1 MNIRKLAS
9 LSIVLVLSG
18 VLLAGEKIGFDA
30 LTCDFRENPI
40 GVDNNQPVFGWILH
54 SSSDNVCQKSYEIIV
69 SDRLDDIEHYKG
81 ENWSSGI
88 VHSSNNIHVKYEGE
102 PLKSF
107 MRYYWRVRI
116 FDMYGNSS
124 GWSDVASFQMAM
136 LNERDWEAQWI
147 SDGSNVPEKMED
159 FYKDD
164 PAPLFGREF
173 TIEKKVES
181 AMLYI
186 SGLGYY
192 EAYLNG
198 RKISDYFLDTGWT
211 AYDKQVL
218 YNVHDISNLIEN
230 GNNKF
235 GAIVGN
241 GWHNLVPLKF
251 WGRHIF
257 RNGLA
262 SGQPILKA
270 QLRIRYADGSTE
282 TISTDEN
289 WKVTQSP
296 VLRNSIF
303 LGEYY
308 DASREDGSWYG
319 LKNKTSEWNPV
330 YIASG
335 SMGSMSVQT
344 SPPIRI
350 YKEITPKSVIRQ
362 PDGKYLFDMGENFA
376 GIVRI
381 KLKEGIKGQKISL
394 RYGEDICSDGTINV
408 LTSVAGQIKGLGVG
422 GPGAPDIAWQ
432 EDIYISS
439 GEGEIEE
446 WSPRFTFHSFR
457 YVEVSGWPGIP
468 DAESL
473 IGLALAADLDRHG
486 SFSSSNTMFNC
497 LYEVIDRTFLSNVF
511 SVQSDCPA
519 REKLGYGGDI
529 VATAGSYLYNYNMH
543 TFYRKS
549 VRDFAN
555 DQRENGG
562 ITETAPYVGISDKG
576 PDVESGPLG
585 WQLAYPYLIKQLY
598 EFYGDTSL
606 INDHFESLERQV
618 RFLCSSAQDDLYSIG
633 LSDHESLDEKP
644 VALTSSLFYYH
655 HVKLFAEFA
664 GILGKKEIQ
673 DEYIAKQEEIKQKV
687 IQKFIREDGQADNGT
702 QTAQIFA
709 LWYQLTDDD
718 DDLKRRLVGKLE
730 EALIKQEWHIST
742 GIFGTKML
750 FDVLRDIEKEDWAYK
765 VADQRTFPGWGYM
778 LDRGA
783 TTLWETWAYSDD
795 VYSHNH
801 PMFGSVNEW
810 FYQSILGINPLSPG
824 FKTIKI
830 KPGFPHGLTWASG
843 HYQSAYGVI
852 GSKWSIQNG
861 NLNLDVEIP
870 VNTMAEIW
878 LPLKYGKVIH
888 ENGSKINRSKRIL
901 DFRTE
906 TTHIVVSVGSGIY
919 HFQVS
924 D

>member
-1 MNIRKLAS
+1 MRIRKFAL
-9 LSIVLVLSG
+9 LSIALVSSSL
-18 VLLAGEKIGFDA
+18 LLAWEKIGFDA

-40 GVDNNQPVFGWILH
+40 GVDNYQPLFGWLFH
-54 SSSDNVCQKSYEIIV
+54 SSSDNIYQKSYEIIV
-69 SDRLDDIEHYKG
+69 SEFLDDIEHYKG
-81 ENWSSGI
+81 NNWSSGI
-88 VHSSNNIHVKYEGE
+88 VHGSNNIHVKYEGE

-107 MRYYWRVRI
+107 TRYYWRVRV
-116 FDMYGNSS
+116 FDMDGNSS
-124 GWSDVASFQMAM
+124 EWSDVASFQMAM
-136 LNERDWEAQWI
+136 LHERDWDAQWI
-147 SDGSNVPEKMED
+147 SDGSNVPEKAED

-173 TIEKKVES
+173 TIEKEVES

-198 RKISDYFLDTGWT
+198 MKISDYFLDTGWT

-241 GWHNLVPLKF
+241 GWYNLPPLKF

-257 RNGLA
+257 RNALV
-262 SGQPILKA
+262 SGRPILKA

-289 WKVTQSP
+289 WKVTQTP

-303 LGEYY
+303 LGEHY
-308 DASREDGSWYG
+308 DASREDGGWHG
-319 LKNKTSEWNPV
+319 LKDETSEWGPA
-330 YIASG
+330 YIVSG
-335 SMGSMSVQT
+335 PMGRMSVQA
-344 SPPIRI
+344 SPSIRI
-350 YKEITPKSVIRQ
+350 YKEITPKSITKQ
-362 PDGKYLFDMGENFA
+362 PDEKYLFDMGENFA

-381 KLKEGIKGQKISL
+381 NVKGGTKGQKISL
-394 RYGEDICSDGTINV
+394 RYGEDISPDGTINV
-408 LTSVAGQIKGLGVG
+408 MTSVAGQIKGPGVG

-432 EDIYISS
+432 EDSYIVKG
-439 GEGEIEE
+439 GEEPEE
-446 WSPRFTFHSFR
+446 WNPRFTFHSFR
-457 YVEVSGWPGIP
+457 YVEISGWPGIP
-468 DAESL
+468 DAENL
-473 IGLALAADLDRHG
+473 TGLALAADLDRHG
-486 SFSSSNTMFNC
+486 SFSCSNTMFNR

-529 VATAGSYLYNYNMH
+529 VATAESYLYNYNMH
-543 TFYRKS
+543 TFYKKA
-549 VRDFAN
+549 VQDFAN
-555 DQRENGG
+555 DQRKSGG
-562 ITETAPYVGISDKG
+562 ITETAPHVGISDRG
-576 PDVESGPLG
+576 PSLESGPLG

-606 INDHFESLERQV
+606 IKDHFENLERQIQ
-618 RFLCSSAQDDLYSIG
+618 FLSDKAQDGLYSIG

-673 DEYIAKQEEIKQKV
+673 EEYITNQEEIKQK
-687 IQKFIREDGQADNGT
+687 IIRKFIREDGQVDNGT

-709 LWYQLTDDD
+709 LWYQLIDD

-730 EALIKQEWHIST
+730 EALIKEEWHIST

-750 FDVLRDIEKEDWAYK
+750 FDVLRDIKKEDWAYK
-765 VADQRTFPGWGYM
+765 VANQRTFPGWGYM

-783 TTLWETWAYSDD
+783 TTLWETWVYSDN
-795 VYSHNH
+795 VFSHNH

-810 FYQSILGINPLSPG
+810 FYRSVLGINSLSPG

-830 KPGFPHGLTWASG
+830 KPGFSNGLTWASG

-861 NLNLDVEIP
+861 NLKLDVEIP
-870 VNTMAEIW
+870 VNTTAEIW
-878 LPLKYGKVIH
+878 LPLKYGKIIQ
-888 ENGSKINRSKRIL
+888 ENGSKINHSKRIL

-906 TTHIVVSVGSGIY
+906 ATHTVVSIGSGKY